1 MALAFASVPASNPQ
15 APVVGGA
22 LRGAAAPAPQQ
33 SGAGLLAPL
42 GATCAA
48 RGLAAAQRRSK
59 RAPATQRHFF
69 GGEPAPPPP
78 PKSYKDFDDKWLA
91 AADLGF
97 DPANL
102 AVGSGVFDTAATA
115 VPQTTYYNYRE
126 SEVKHGRFAMVAFL
140 AIFFE
145 EADRGAVLSQ
155 LGVAGAVDKLDGTLG
170 LDEVQAP
177 VLAIGIG
184 IQAGGR
190 CDHVGTCWGN
200 GDQQLGSAPCSLSLS
215 LSLFLSLSVSLSL
228 PRGCPLAWRG
238 FRLPL
243 RREAFSGGGARG
255 RRRRLG
261 CGAGGADFS
270 PRKGMRACQGQSNL
284 GPKSSV
290 LGLSR
295 ARSPHPITPLRQ
307 ALAEYN
313 LQKEEDDGNV
323 LSVEYNPDRCP
334 GDLGFDPLKLQ
345 RNDQNKKYLHNVEVN
360 VGRLAMIGVTSF
372 LVREFA
378 IKDL

>member
-1 MALAFASVPASNPQ
+1 MA
-15 APVVGGA
+15 
-22 LRGAAAPAPQQ
+22 
-33 SGAGLLAPL
+33 
-42 GATCAA
+42 
-48 RGLAAAQRRSK
+48 
-59 RAPATQRHFF
+59 
-69 GGEPAPPPP
+69 
-78 PKSYKDFDDKWLA
+78 
-91 AADLGF
+91 
-97 DPANL
+97 
-102 AVGSGVFDTAATA
+102 
-115 VPQTTYYNYRE
+115 
-126 SEVKHGRFAMVAFL
+126 AFL

-145 EADRGAVLSQ
+145 SADRSAVLHQ
-155 LGVAGAVDKLDGTLG
+155 LGQVKIEDKLDGTLG

-190 CDHVGTCWGN
+190 CDHVGTCWGT
-200 GDQQLGSAPCSLSLS
+200 GTSSLAPRPALSLS
-215 LSLFLSLSVSLSL
+215 LSLFLSL
-228 PRGCPLAWRG
+228 PRGCPLSLSLSLSLSLFFSPCQGAALSPGGDFVSRSG
-238 FRLPL
+238 AKRSPKGV
-243 RREAFSGGGARG
+243 REDGGGDSAVERGERTCLRARG
-255 RRRRLG
+255 
-261 CGAGGADFS
+261 CA
-270 PRKGMRACQGQSNL
+270 PVRARATWGQSRR
-284 GPKSSV
+284 SSV
-290 LGLSR
+290 SR

-345 RNDQNKKYLHNVEVN
+345 RNDANKTYLHNVEVN